1 MATLCTGGGPPRQVG
16 VGYAARPVNP
26 DPTRSGAAYALLAYG
41 AWGVAPAYW
50 KALGSVPPLEILA
63 HRVAWSVVFA
73 AVLLCV
79 GRRFGELRA
88 AATRRGLA
96 ILLVTAALIAAN
108 WGIFIWAVAA
118 GRIVA
123 TSIGYFLTPLVN
135 VALGVAFLRE
145 RPSPLQ
151 WAALALGAVGVAVVG
166 AGANGTWGISLALAV
181 SFGVYGLL
189 RKVAPVS
196 SLAGFAIESAL
207 VAPVALA
214 YLVWLDARGA
224 GALGSADAATTAL
237 LVGAGVVTAAPLLWF
252 AAAARRLPLTVL
264 SQFQYL
270 APSTALVL
278 AVAVYGEPFTRAH
291 AMAFGAIWS
300 GLALYAFDALRV
312 QARSARY

>member
-1 MATLCTGGGPPRQVG
+1 VS
-16 VGYAARPVNP
+16 P

-118 GRIVA
+118 GRGV

-166 AGANGTWGISLALAV
+166 AGASGTWAISLAL

-207 VAPVALA
+207 VAPGAIA

-224 GALGSADAATTAL
+224 GALGSVDAVTTAL

-300 GLALYAFDALRV
+300 GLALYAGDALR
-312 QARSARY
+312 ARY